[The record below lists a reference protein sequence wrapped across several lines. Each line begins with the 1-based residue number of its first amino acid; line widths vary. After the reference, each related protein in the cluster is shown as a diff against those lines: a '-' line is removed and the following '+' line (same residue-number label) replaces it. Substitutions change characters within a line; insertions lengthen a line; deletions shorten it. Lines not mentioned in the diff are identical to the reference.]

1 MRLVKIAKSNSN
13 WRIKGCKSSAM
24 TVVGFTH
31 VENHE
36 DAYELGEAKGDTKFE
51 RGKSRDH
58 SSPALPGKLRNIKIK
73 SQVRW
78 N

>member
-1 MRLVKIAKSNSN
+1 MILDVDCKIIFKLVNTG
-13 WRIKGCKSSAM
+13 GCCGDGD
-24 TVVGFTH
+24 TY

-58 SSPALPGKLRNIKIK
+58 SSTSLP
-73 SQVRW
+73 
-78 N
+78 

>member
-1 MRLVKIAKSNSN
+1 
-13 WRIKGCKSSAM
+13 M